1 MRHDFLPAMLKH
13 RLFLLRNRRHPAPA
27 PVAAGAQGVSEAAA
41 STCLIARARG
51 ALSLT
56 PRLLRATAGAIDLAA
71 VAAAAD
77 QHPLTAAGAQK
88 KPGGRRHCFGA
99 AGRTWTKPAMGG
111 ILPPH
116 ACLARCGAWR

>member
-1 MRHDFLPAMLKH
+1 MRHDFLPA
-13 RLFLLRNRRHPAPA
+13 
-27 PVAAGAQGVSEAAA
+27 PVMAGAQGVSEAAA
-41 STCLIARARG
+41 PACLIARARG
-51 ALSLT
+51 ALGLT

-111 ILPPH
+111 ILP
-116 ACLARCGAWR
+116 RMRAWRAVGRGAEFQLGR